1 MINIIVAAADNGAI
15 GKDGKL
21 LWRLPEDM
29 SRFKNLTTGNIVVM
43 GANTF
48 KEIKRPLPDRINIV
62 VSSTTLPREDL
73 TVCKSPDS
81 AIALA
86 SRFPDK
92 EIFICG
98 GQRLYEYFIDIAD
111 RVYLTRVRGN
121 YQADAFFPA
130 LPPHFALQSCERVCD
145 NGFETEFC
153 TYVAAKD

>member
-29 SRFKNLTTGNIVVM
+29 SRFKNLTTGNIVV
-43 GANTF
+43 
-48 KEIKRPLPDRINIV
+48 
-62 VSSTTLPREDL
+62 SSTTLPREDL
-73 TVCKSPDS
+73 TVCKSPDR

-130 LPPHFALQSCERVCD
+130 LPPHFALQNCERVCD

-153 TYVAAKD
+153 TYVTAKN